1 MPKYIQWYTAC
12 FIPVYL
18 KALNPFVQ
26 HKTSMSGTL
35 HGRTLWAEVK
45 LEVLWKK
52 CCRGETLLSWN
63 KPSWIDYQNIDDR
76 TCYFFLCSL
85 VLKCFQVSLLS
96 LLNLKFFTFIRTK
109 QFHVFTLRPEVTHVP
124 AHVSL
129 LVYHIC
135 LWVEQSWKFSYFW
148 CLVWYWRSNPGSCNW

>member
-1 MPKYIQWYTAC
+1 MPKYKQWYTAC

-18 KALNPFVQ
+18 EALNPFIQ

-52 CCRGETLLSWN
+52 CCTEETLLSWN
-63 KPSWIDYQNIDDR
+63 KPIWIDYQNIDER

-96 LLNLKFFTFIRTK
+96 LLNLKFFIRTE
-109 QFHVFTLRPEVTHVP
+109 QLHVFTLRPEVTHVP
-124 AHVSL
+124 ACELTCTPHMFM
-129 LVYHIC
+129 
-135 LWVEQSWKFSYFW
+135 SWAKLKFSYFW
-148 CLVWYWRSNPGSCNW
+148 CFVWYWISNPGSCNW